1 MGHFVSVY
9 VLQSEADPER
19 FYTGPDAESSL
30 DYAGTIQ
37 DKFHTQQNGS
47 LGKLRLTLFTLA
59 RAHGTALPWSTSP
72 PD

>member
-37 DKFHTQQNGS
+37 DKFHTQQMEA
-47 LGKLRLTLFTLA
+47 LA
-59 RAHGTALPWSTSP
+59 N
-72 PD
+72 